1 MAEFTPLGY
10 LPLEQM
16 ITKKRA
22 KRIGIFDTKLLK
34 KQLKQF
40 KETDKIEIVAAE
52 HKDGGY
58 GLAIRPYG
66 SEKDE
71 WLTVCPQVE
80 VDE

>member
-16 ITKKRA
+16 AATNRT
-22 KRIGIFDTKLLK
+22 KRIGIFDTKRLK

-40 KETDKIEIVAAE
+40 KETDKVEIVAAE
-52 HKDGGY
+52 HQEGGY

-66 SEKDE
+66 SEPGLNTYWRPRE
-71 WLTVCPQVE
+71 
-80 VDE
+80 